1 MSTSCLENKDFG
13 EMEAIEK
20 LRLLGP
26 AAQFEPAEDVDLLG
40 HQIRPPRAPLDLGK
54 CVSYATLP
62 GGRRI
67 PMLKT
72 LVSSA
77 CEMNC
82 RYCAFR
88 AGRDTRRATFSPDE
102 LAALSHRLWQQ
113 GVVQGVFLSS
123 GLIGGGLLT
132 QDKIIAAAE
141 LLRRKYHFP
150 GYLHLKV
157 MPGAEREQ
165 IAETMRWANRVSV
178 NLEAPN
184 QRRLAVLAPRKDF
197 SSALF
202 QRLRWIHELRQAMPP
217 GAGRRPSVTT
227 QFVVGAV
234 GETDVELLMTSAFL
248 YRNLQLAR
256 TYFSGFSPVPDTPL
270 QDQPPIE
277 LQREH
282 RLYQASF
289 LLRDYGFDV
298 EELPFTQAGNLP
310 LNVDPKMAWAQHHLQ
325 EEPVEVNTAD
335 RLSLLRIPGIGPKS
349 ADRILSARR
358 QGALN
363 DLIHLRKL
371 GISVK
376 RAAPFLLL
384 DGRRPPRQ
392 LGLWETA
399 EAAGD

>member
-1 MSTSCLENKDFG
+1 
-13 EMEAIEK
+13 MEAIEK

-40 HQIRPPRAPLDLGK
+40 RQSRAPRTPSELTK

-77 CEMNC
+77 CEMDC

-88 AGRDTRRATFSPDE
+88 AGRDTRRATFTPDE
-102 LAALSHRLWQQ
+102 LAALSYRLWQQ
-113 GVVQGVFLSS
+113 GVVKGVFLSS
-123 GLIGGGLLT
+123 GLMGGGVLT
-132 QDKIIAAAE
+132 QDRIIAAAE
-141 LLRRKYHFP
+141 LLRRKYRFP

-184 QRRLAVLAPRKDF
+184 QRRLSDLAPRKDF
-197 SSALF
+197 SSALL

-227 QFVVGAV
+227 QFVVGAA
-234 GETDVELLMTSAFL
+234 GESDVELLMTSAFL
-248 YRNLQLAR
+248 YQNLQLAR
-256 TYFSGFSPVPDTPL
+256 TYFSGFSPVPGTPL
-270 QDQPPIE
+270 EDQPPIE
-277 LQREH
+277 LQRER

-310 LNVDPKMAWAQHHLQ
+310 LNMDPKLAWAQGHLHEQ
-325 EEPVEVNTAD
+325 PVEVNTAD
-335 RLSLLRIPGIGPKS
+335 RSSLLRIPGIGPKG

-358 QGALN
+358 QGMLN
-363 DLIHLRKL
+363 DLSHLRQL

-376 RAAPFLLL
+376 RAAPFVLL
-384 DGRRPPRQ
+384 DGHRPPRQ
-392 LGLWETA
+392 LSLWETL
-399 EAAGD
+399 EVAAA

>member
-1 MSTSCLENKDFG
+1 MRIETLE
-13 EMEAIEK
+13 ALEK
-20 LRLLGP
+20 LHILGP
-26 AAQFEPAEDVDLLG
+26 GARFEPAEDVDLVG
-40 HQIRPPRAPLDLGK
+40 RAVRPIRAPRELSD
-54 CVSYATLP
+54 CIAHATLP
-62 GGRRI
+62 NGRRI

-77 CEMNC
+77 CEMDC

-88 AGRDTRRATFSPDE
+88 AARDTRRATFTPDE
-102 LAALSHRLWQQ
+102 LAGLSYSLWQR
-113 GVVQGVFLSS
+113 GVVKGIFLSS
-123 GLIGGGLLT
+123 GLTGGGVRT
-132 QDKIIAAAE
+132 QDKIIATAE

-157 MPGAEREQ
+157 MPGSERDQ
-165 IAETMRWANRVSV
+165 IAETMRWADRVSV

-184 QRRLAVLAPRKDF
+184 QRRLSDLAPRKAF

-202 QRLRWIHELRQAMPP
+202 QRLRWIHELRRSVPP

-234 GETDVELLMTSAFL
+234 DESDVELLMTSSFL

-256 TYFSGFSPVPDTPL
+256 TYFSGFRPIPDTPL
-270 QDQPPIE
+270 EDRPPIE
-277 LQREH
+277 LRREH

-298 EELPFTQAGNLP
+298 EELPFTQVGNLP
-310 LNVDPKMAWAQHHLQ
+310 LDMDPKMAWAEAHLQ
-325 EEPVEVNTAD
+325 EDPIEINTAD
-335 RLSLLRIPGIGPKS
+335 RTLLLRIPGIGPKS

-358 QGALN
+358 QGTLN
-363 DLIHLRKL
+363 DLSHLRKL

-376 RAAPFLLL
+376 RAAPFVLLG
-384 DGRRPPRQ
+384 GRQPPRQ
-392 LGLWETA
+392 LSLWETA
-399 EAAGD
+399 